1 MASIALRFPFTRYGA
16 FAVIALA
23 IAVMSPSPP
32 GWSADKKET
41 RQREAQRRTQQ
52 AVKQAQD
59 KNLQLEQANSDL
71 ANKLKEREQQAEEAQ
86 QSLDGFTRK
95 NKRLANDFAKEQSKV
110 SDLEEKLKETD
121 SELQRLRTKLAE
133 TSASQLETQHTLK
146 IVTMAKTSLDE
157 TLTLCL
163 GKNQRLYQF
172 GRELINHVER
182 PEGFLSVLRAE
193 PFTQMKRV
201 ELENIFQDYRDNL
214 DQNHMKPNSLRSSGS
229 Q

>member
-1 MASIALRFPFTRYGA
+1 MTSIALKFPFTRYGA

-23 IAVMSPSPP
+23 ITVSPSPP
-32 GWSADKKET
+32 AWSADKKET

-52 AVKQAQD
+52 AIKQAQD
-59 KNLQLEQANSDL
+59 KNMQLEQANSDL
-71 ANKLKEREQQAEEAQ
+71 DNKLKEREQQAEEAQ
-86 QSLDGFTRK
+86 QSLEGFTRK

-110 SDLEEKLKETD
+110 SDFEEKLKEAE
-121 SELQRLRTKLAE
+121 SELQQLRTKLAE

-146 IVTMAKTSLDE
+146 IMTVEKTSLDE

-214 DQNHMKPNSLRSSGS
+214 DQNHMKPNSLRSSES

>member
-1 MASIALRFPFTRYGA
+1 MTSIALKFPFTRYGA

-23 IAVMSPSPP
+23 ITVSPSPP
-32 GWSADKKET
+32 AWSADKKET

-52 AVKQAQD
+52 AIKQAQD
-59 KNLQLEQANSDL
+59 KNMQLEQANSDL

-86 QSLDGFTRK
+86 QSLEGFTRK

-110 SDLEEKLKETD
+110 SDFEEKLKEAE
-121 SELQRLRTKLAE
+121 SELQQLRTKLAE

-146 IVTMAKTSLDE
+146 IMTVEKTSLDE

-201 ELENIFQDYRDNL
+201 DLENIFQDYRDNL
-214 DQNHMKPNSLRSSGS
+214 DQNHMKPNSLRSSES